1 MSYAGLGGASEM
13 SGVVSLAASQAKGA
27 SRSYAVQAGIPAE
40 IFDTFDELTTGASQS
55 FDTRSVQNLLM
66 SKGISLAHGVATQLG
81 GTKALADAT
90 GIAPGAVDLVLGV
103 ASSGKM
109 PDIGQIASVIGA
121 AAGTAICGP
130 LCGVVGGAVGTLAV
144 ELLGSFGVDLGSVFG
159 GESEAKR
166 KFELERLVANEVIA
180 IQQQLGQYTNTLI
193 VGLYY
198 GVGRIYNQMLGLGV
212 PDFDPAQV
220 VYEALVPFRHDR
232 FSYYQARGY
241 QPEEGELRRKQLAFN
256 SAVFTAVNSRFS
268 NLWNRNQDES
278 GFTTDVKPWLY
289 GGLDEPRREQVHYG
303 TNINVWCTFKDSGH
317 DHVPE
322 KDSSAYGNEFGGQ
335 NSPTKGYPPTIYL
348 DRWRC
353 DNQSQGPGGQHY
365 RDWLRGAIEGYGKAW
380 SAIASRDCAVIQL
393 KAQID
398 KAKAAQDADAA
409 QAAAAAARDKA
420 AAAYM
425 ASVGTQQ
432 AQTKGAQQYIDAI
445 VAWRAQQAREL
456 AVQQATQSYQTQVTQ
471 FQQAK
476 AYAQQ
481 TQALQV
487 QALQAQETS
496 RQVILAIQGKWT
508 TQTKLLV
515 VGGVGLLL
523 TSAGAALF
531 LTRRRKRLAA

>member
-1 MSYAGLGGASEM
+1 MSYAGLSGASEM

-144 ELLGSFGVDLGSVFG
+144 ELLGSFGVDLGSIFG
-159 GESEAKR
+159 GESKEKQ
-166 KFELERLVANEVIA
+166 KFELERMVANAVSE
-180 IQQQLGQYTNTLI
+180 IQWQLAQYTNSLV

-198 GVGRIYNQMLGLGV
+198 GIGRIYNQMLGLGV
-212 PDFDPAQV
+212 QDFDPAQV
-220 VYEALVPFRHDR
+220 VYEALLPFKHDR
-232 FSYYQARGY
+232 FSYFQARGY

-256 SAVFTAVNSRFS
+256 SAVFTAVNTRFS

-278 GFTTDVKPWLY
+278 GFTADVKPWLFN
-289 GGLDEPRREQVHYG
+289 GNEPRREQVHYG
-303 TNINVWCTFKDSGH
+303 TNVNVWCTFKNAGH
-317 DHVPE
+317 DRVPE
-322 KDSSAYGNEFGGQ
+322 KDSSAYGNEFGGR
-335 NSPTKGYPPTIYL
+335 NSSSEGYPPQIYL

-353 DNQSQGPGGQHY
+353 DNQTQGPGGQHY

-420 AAAYM
+420 AAEYM
-425 ASVGTQQ
+425 ASVGAQK
-432 AQTKGAQQYIDAI
+432 AQTQGAQQYINAI
-445 VAWRAQQAREL
+445 IELRAQQAREL
-456 AVQQATQSYQTQVTQ
+456 AVQQATQSYQAQVTQ
-471 FQQAK
+471 FQQQK

-487 QALQAQETS
+487 QMLQAQETS
-496 RQVILAIQGKWT
+496 RQSILAIQGKWT
-508 TQTKLLV
+508 TQTKLLA

-523 TSAGAALF
+523 TSAGVALF
-531 LTRRRKRLAA
+531 WSRHRKRLAA

>member
-1 MSYAGLGGASEM
+1 MSYAGLGGASEV

-90 GIAPGAVDLVLGV
+90 GISPGAVDLVLGV

-144 ELLGSFGVDLGSVFG
+144 ELLGSFGLDLGTVFG
-159 GESEAKR
+159 GESAEKKA
-166 KFELERLVANEVIA
+166 FELERLVANAVSE
-180 IQQQLGQYTNTLI
+180 IQWQLAQYTNTLV

-198 GVGRIYNQMLGLGV
+198 GIGRIYNQMLGLGV
-212 PDFDPAQV
+212 QDFDPDQV
-220 VYEALVPFRHDR
+220 VYEALADPKYRHDR
-232 FSYYQARGY
+232 FSYFQAHGY

-256 SAVFTAVNSRFS
+256 TAVFNAVNTRFG

-278 GFTTDVKPWLY
+278 GFTADVKPWLFD
-289 GGLDEPRREQVHYG
+289 GNRPRREQVHYG
-303 TNINVWCTFKDSGH
+303 TNANVWCTFKDAGIEH
-317 DHVPE
+317 APE
-322 KDSSAYGNEFGGQ
+322 KDSSPYGNEFGGP
-335 NSPTKGYPPTIYL
+335 NSSTEGYPPSIYL
-348 DRWRC
+348 ARWQC
-353 DNQSQGPGGQHY
+353 DNQTHGPGGQRY
-365 RDWLRGAIEGYGKAW
+365 RDWLLGAIKGYGKAW
-380 SAIASRDCAVIQL
+380 SAIASRDCAIIQL

-398 KAKAAQDADAA
+398 KAKSAQEADAA
-409 QAAAAAARDKA
+409 QAARDKA

-432 AQTKGAQQYIDAI
+432 AQTKGAQQYIESI

-531 LTRRRKRLAA
+531 WTRRRKRLAS